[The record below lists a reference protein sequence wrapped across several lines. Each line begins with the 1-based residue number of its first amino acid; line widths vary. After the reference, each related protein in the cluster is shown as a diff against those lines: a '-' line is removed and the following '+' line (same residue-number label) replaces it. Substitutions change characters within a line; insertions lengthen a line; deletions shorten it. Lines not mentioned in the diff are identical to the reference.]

1 MSTTS
6 PSHLDGSRGRELPS
20 PCRSGIAGVRCPLPC
35 SNRSTR
41 SRSRVSSACH
51 RRTSCRWSATCTK
64 RESSCGSRACGP
76 RVRTGRPSGW
86 NSRRAARSCMPARS
100 PLAPFLEPLERLG
113 LPYCVT
119 GSVAASVYGE
129 PRLTADIDVVLLMK
143 ARDVA
148 RLRTAFP
155 DAEYYVP
162 PEETLLVEISRSS
175 RGAFNLIHH
184 VTQFKADI
192 YLAASDPLHAWAL
205 KRRRRISLEGGQA

>member
-1 MSTTS
+1 
-6 PSHLDGSRGRELPS
+6 
-20 PCRSGIAGVRCPLPC
+20 
-35 SNRSTR
+35 
-41 SRSRVSSACH
+41 
-51 RRTSCRWSATCTK
+51 
-64 RESSCGSRACGP
+64 
-76 RVRTGRPSGW
+76 
-86 NSRRAARSCMPARS
+86 MPARS

-129 PRLTADIDVVLLMK
+129 PRLTADIDVVLLLK
-143 ARDVA
+143 TEDVA

-184 VTQFKADI
+184 ATQFKADI
-192 YLAASDPLHAWAL
+192 YLAATDPVTQYGSP
-205 KRRRRISLEGGQA
+205 RRSSGSRNGASGLRAGMQERPARLEFQPLRRPVRMRGPQPRDPQLDSRFV